1 MNDLEKILEDRR
13 KEYGDFE
20 DVAWMTSSI
29 RDILNEG
36 GGVQNMAPDQRE
48 AMHMIAQKQARIAN
62 GNADNVDS
70 WKDIAGYAMLIANR
84 LASKE
89 QTDGI

>member
-13 KEYGDFE
+13 KEYGDFQG
-20 DVAWMTSSI
+20 VAVTTRGIMNTMDYYG
-29 RDILNEG
+29 RL
-36 GGVQNMAPDQRE
+36 QNMAADQYE
-48 AMHMIAQKQARIAN
+48 AMHMIAQKQARITN

-84 LASKE
+84 LASKGP
-89 QTDGI
+89 QS

>member
-1 MNDLEKILEDRR
+1 MNDLEKILGDRR

-20 DVAWMTSSI
+20 FVAAMTRGI
-29 RDILNEG
+29 MNAMDYRCTL
-36 GGVQNMAPDQRE
+36 QNMAADQYE

-62 GNADNVDS
+62 GNANNVDS

-89 QTDGI
+89 RDDG

>member
-20 DVAWMTSSI
+20 DVAAMTRGI
-29 RDILNEG
+29 MNTMDWHGGILN
-36 GGVQNMAPDQRE
+36 MPADQYE
-48 AMHMIAQKQARIAN
+48 AMHMIAQKQARIVN

-84 LASKE
+84 LASKG
-89 QTDGI
+89 QTI